1 MHSFLPADALAK
13 QEAEIQCK
21 AFVDWFDMDVAS
33 MRIHEV
39 APLKDVQK
47 EHSEQWEEAGVKQL
61 WGWVNPEATARA
73 CMLAVTSEKMKGF
86 QVFNVIADTT
96 AQETSSRELAK
107 KYYPKAE
114 IKGNWGEKNDSFFTN
129 TKAKEILGW
138 THDEKE

>member
-1 MHSFLPADALAK
+1 MRPTDAYALAK

-21 AFVDWFDMDVAS
+21 AFTDWFDMDVAA

-47 EHSEQWEEAGVKQL
+47 EHQENWDEAAVGQL
-61 WGWVNPEATARA
+61 WGWVSPEATARA
-73 CMLAVTSEKMKGF
+73 CLLACTSEKMKGF
-86 QVFNVIADTT
+86 EVFNVIAGTT
-96 AQETSSRELAK
+96 TQETSSRELAQ

-114 IKGNWGEKNDSFFTN
+114 IKGDWGKGNESFFTN
-129 TKAKEILGW
+129 DKAKEILEW